1 MLRRPPRSTRPSH
14 LFPYTTLF
22 GSQLAGAPAKP
33 LGLDI
38 RLIEREPAHVWKP
51 MLHTIAAGTADT
63 GANQTAYLVQAQ
75 QRGFRFEM
83 GEVMAVDR
91 AAKHV
96 LLAPL
101 VVDGAEILPARS
113 LP

>member
-1 MLRRPPRSTRPSH
+1 
-14 LFPYTTLF
+14 
-22 GSQLAGAPAKP
+22 
-33 LGLDI
+33 
-38 RLIEREPAHVWKP
+38 

-91 AAKHV
+91 AAKQV

-113 LP
+113 LPYDKLVLAAGSRANDRSEEHTSELQSIMHISYAVFCL

>member
-1 MLRRPPRSTRPSH
+1 
-14 LFPYTTLF
+14 
-22 GSQLAGAPAKP
+22 
-33 LGLDI
+33 
-38 RLIEREPAHVWKP
+38 

-91 AAKHV
+91 AAKQV

-113 LP
+113 LPYDKLVPIGRAHVCTPVTNAHLVCRLLLEKKKKNHA

>member
-1 MLRRPPRSTRPSH
+1 MRISDWS
-14 LFPYTTLF
+14 
-22 GSQLAGAPAKP
+22 S
-33 LGLDI
+33 DVCSSD
-38 RLIEREPAHVWKP
+38 LIDREPAHVWKP

-91 AAKHV
+91 AAKQV
-96 LLAPL
+96 LLAPP
-101 VVDGAEILPARS
+101 VVAGAEILPPRS
-113 LP
+113 LPYDTIGRASGRARVCQYV